1 MWKRTRIRKKDGTI
15 LTNRE
20 YRLPRDLLK
29 FLRDSEHW
37 KQVREIIVFRL
48 KLRWLMIKL
57 VFKTFYAWMVGADIQ
72 ELRETYQTVMEWQKI
87 VRERN
92 SFRLKMIR
100 RKKKA

>member
-1 MWKRTRIRKKDGTI
+1 MVERIRIRKKDGMI

-37 KQVREIIVFRL
+37 KQLREIIVFRL
-48 KLRWLMIKL
+48 KHRWLMIKI
-57 VFKTFYAWMVGADIQ
+57 VFKTFYAWMVGADIG
-72 ELRETYQTVMEWQKI
+72 ELREIYQTEVERQKI

-92 SFRLKMIR
+92 SFAFRLKM
-100 RKKKA
+100 